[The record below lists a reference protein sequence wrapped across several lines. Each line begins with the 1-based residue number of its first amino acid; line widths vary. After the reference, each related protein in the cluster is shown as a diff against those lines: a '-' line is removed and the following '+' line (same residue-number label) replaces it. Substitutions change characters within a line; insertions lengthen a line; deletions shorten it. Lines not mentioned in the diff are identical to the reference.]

1 MKFKELANIRHSV
14 RKFSSKKVEEETLT
28 TLLDVARKAPSAVNF
43 QPFKVYV
50 VASEEKLDAIK
61 SCYHRDWF
69 KASPVVLVVVA
80 DYDSGWKRASDH
92 KNHAD
97 IDVAIF
103 TDHLTLQA
111 ADMGLGTCWV
121 CNFDVDQTSEL
132 LGLTTK
138 QKPVALIP
146 VGYPA
151 DDNVPVKK
159 RKSLD
164 EIIVWL

>member
-14 RKFSSKKVEEETLT
+14 RKFSSKEVEKETLT
-28 TLLDVARKAPSAVNF
+28 QLLDVARKAPSAVNF
-43 QPFKVYV
+43 QPFKVFV
-50 VASEEKLDAIK
+50 VTTNEKLETIK
-61 SCYHRDWF
+61 ECYHRDWF
-69 KASPVVLVVVA
+69 KAAPVVLVVVS
-80 DYDSGWKRASDH
+80 DYDSGWKRASDN

-121 CNFDVDQTSEL
+121 CNFDVEKTADL
-132 LGLTTK
+132 LGLTPK

-151 DDNVPVKK
+151 DDNIPVKK
-159 RKSLD
+159 RKGID
-164 EIIVWL
+164 DIAVWI